1 MVKVILIR
9 VKDIESIKKHMHDNL
24 DKLDLS
30 VRLYNQIE
38 RSYNGVI
45 RGARCIEE
53 FMMKFESINY
63 HVLTVRMLH
72 DDGYTDLNTMAF

>member
-1 MVKVILIR
+1 MTKVILIR
-9 VKDIESIKKHMHDNL
+9 VKDIDNIKKHMHDNL

-38 RSYNGVI
+38 RSMNGNI

-53 FMMKFESINY
+53 FMIKFDNFNY
-63 HVLTVRMLH
+63 HVLTVRLCN
-72 DDGYTDLNTMAF
+72 DGNYTDLNTLEF

>member
-9 VKDIESIKKHMHDNL
+9 VKDIDNIKKHMHDNL

-45 RGARCIEE
+45 RGSRCIEE
-53 FMMKFESINY
+53 FMTKFDNFNY
-63 HVLTVRMLH
+63 HVLTVRLCN
-72 DDGYTDLNTMAF
+72 DGIYTDLNTLAF

>member
-45 RGARCIEE
+45 KGSKSIEE